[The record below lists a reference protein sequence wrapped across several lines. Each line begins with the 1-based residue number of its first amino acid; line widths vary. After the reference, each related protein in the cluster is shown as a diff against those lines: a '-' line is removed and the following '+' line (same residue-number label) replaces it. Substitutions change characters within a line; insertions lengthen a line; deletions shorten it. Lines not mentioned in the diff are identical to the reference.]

1 MQRPIRIEPAFEAR
15 YPAAS
20 ANATECAMN
29 LVLTSE
35 LLVKRIGAL
44 LQPLHLSSASGLVLS
59 ILADA
64 ESPIPPNEIAER
76 LIVSRAT
83 VTGLLDSLE
92 RQDYIRRLPHPS
104 DRRMILAEITEAGRQ
119 AADAFRPLVHA
130 RENEW
135 FSVLD
140 EAEQTQF
147 LAALHRLQESLRD
160 AKKSDESGL
169 R

>member
-1 MQRPIRIEPAFEAR
+1 MQRPIQIVPDFQAR
-15 YPAAS
+15 YPDAS
-20 ANATECAMN
+20 AHATECAMN

-35 LLVKRIGAL
+35 LLVKRISAL

-59 ILADA
+59 ILADT

-104 DRRMILAEITEAGRQ
+104 DRRMILAEITDAGRR
-119 AADAFRPLVHA
+119 AADTFRPLVHA
-130 RENEW
+130 RENKW

-147 LAALHRLQESLRD
+147 LAALHRLQESLRGPKETD
-160 AKKSDESGL
+160 DSGL

>member
-1 MQRPIRIEPAFEAR
+1 MRRPIQIVPDFEAR

-59 ILADA
+59 ILADS
-64 ESPIPPNEIAER
+64 ESPLPPNEIAER

-92 RQDYIRRLPHPS
+92 RQNYVRRLPHPS
-104 DRRMILAEITEAGRQ
+104 DRRMILAEITDAGRQ
-119 AADAFRPLVHA
+119 AAQTFRPLVHA

-140 EAEQTQF
+140 EAEQAQF
-147 LAALHRLQESLRD
+147 LAWLHRLQEQLRG
-160 AKKSDESGL
+160 AKETDDIGL
-169 R
+169 S

>member
-1 MQRPIRIEPAFEAR
+1 MQRPIQIASDFETH

-20 ANATECAMN
+20 ARATECAMN

-35 LLVKRIGAL
+35 LLVKRISAL
-44 LQPLHLSSASGLVLS
+44 LQPLRLSSATGLVLS
-59 ILADA
+59 ILADSEA
-64 ESPIPPNEIAER
+64 PLPPNEIAER

-92 RQDYIRRLPHPS
+92 RQNYIRRLPHPS
-104 DRRMILAEITEAGRQ
+104 DRRMILAEITDAGRQ
-119 AADAFRPLVHA
+119 AAQTFRPLVHT

-140 EAEQTQF
+140 EAEQEQF
-147 LAALHRLQESLRD
+147 LAALHRLQDSLR
-160 AKKSDESGL
+160 EVE
-169 R
+169 